1 MSLLADLL
9 SKAKNEPGEK
19 NTVVP
24 PHLESIITRASARKK
39 KRGRFMIIGVAVL
52 CIVCIGFGAVYYMN
66 TFLKPSVRLK
76 AASGPRGTLPMGQ
89 PAKDGPVP
97 SSQGPAPNI
106 EPRAETP
113 KPAQPAAPA
122 DEPKKTIEPP
132 AQGFQAGARDVQ
144 KTARP
149 ATIEEPVADL
159 KTTGR
164 PAQEKGGTETT
175 KQRPVEPARYEK
187 QERISPSDRRK
198 ADRDAAIYSARNYEE
213 SGNLTQ
219 AIQGYRKAL
228 ALDGKNYIVMTG
240 LAGALIKTG
249 AYAESVQYSRLALNT
264 NRNYVPAII
273 NLAIASIRLGDISEG
288 EQGLLRARS
297 LEPGNRQVLYNLGLL
312 YENRNRYPEASEI
325 YEKLAGT
332 GSPQGP
338 TGLGRV
344 LEKQGKREEAK
355 KVYRDILASS
365 TADPK
370 TRQYANE
377 RLVLLGN

>member
-1 MSLLADLL
+1 
-9 SKAKNEPGEK
+9 
-19 NTVVP
+19 
-24 PHLESIITRASARKK
+24 
-39 KRGRFMIIGVAVL
+39 
-52 CIVCIGFGAVYYMN
+52 
-66 TFLKPSVRLK
+66 
-76 AASGPRGTLPMGQ
+76 
-89 PAKDGPVP
+89 
-97 SSQGPAPNI
+97 
-106 EPRAETP
+106 
-113 KPAQPAAPA
+113 
-122 DEPKKTIEPP
+122 
-132 AQGFQAGARDVQ
+132 
-144 KTARP
+144 
-149 ATIEEPVADL
+149 
-159 KTTGR
+159 
-164 PAQEKGGTETT
+164 
-175 KQRPVEPARYEK
+175 
-187 QERISPSDRRK
+187 
-198 ADRDAAIYSARNYEE
+198 
-213 SGNLTQ
+213 
-219 AIQGYRKAL
+219 
-228 ALDGKNYIVMTG
+228 MTG

-332 GSPQGP
+332 GSPQGS

>member
-89 PAKDGPVP
+89 PAKDSPV
-97 SSQGPAPNI
+97 
-106 EPRAETP
+106 
-113 KPAQPAAPA
+113 
-122 DEPKKTIEPP
+122 
-132 AQGFQAGARDVQ
+132 GARDVQ

-219 AIQGYRKAL
+219 AIQSYRKAL

-332 GSPQGP
+332 GSPQGS